1 MSQFHLR
8 VFLVVV
14 ALAVIMLVGVMLT
27 NAADVSGMNAKLK
40 RYVHP
45 TGKCAG
51 ADELMATMYGNDD
64 GHLGKPVACGG
75 VLDRKRATVAHRTLP
90 CGAKLRIS
98 NPRNGRH
105 VVAVVNDRGP
115 YTVAKLD
122 LGPAAYRAL
131 GMDTS
136 MYVCVTREGVVAER

>member
-1 MSQFHLR
+1 MIRIL
-8 VFLVVV
+8 LV
-14 ALAVIMLVGVMLT
+14 ACLLLPSLA
-27 NAADVSGMNAKLK
+27 NAADISGMNAKLK

-45 TGKCAG
+45 TGLCAG
-51 ADELMATMYGNDD
+51 ADELMATMYGNGDNNV
-64 GHLGKPVACGG
+64 GQPVACGG

-90 CGAKLRIS
+90 CGVKLRIT

-105 VVAVVNDRGP
+105 IVAVVTDRGP

-122 LGPAAYRAL
+122 LGPAVYGAL